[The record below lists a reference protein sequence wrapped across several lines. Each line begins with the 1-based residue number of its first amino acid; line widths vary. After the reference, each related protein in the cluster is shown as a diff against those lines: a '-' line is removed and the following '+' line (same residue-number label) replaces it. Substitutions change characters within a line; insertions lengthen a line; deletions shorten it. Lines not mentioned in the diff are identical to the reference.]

1 MNDCRELT
9 YQLNTELDSLMS
21 VTTFYNEI
29 QRHNNKDSRKSSFM
43 SPEPSENKEENKEED
58 ETIQIAKV
66 AAMVARSQNGN
77 KPQASDN
84 NDVIQVPSPAQ
95 WQGFKCNK
103 SKILAKSG
111 DLSQAII
118 ASGILNSVKTPRAG
132 GVSTASKHTVVTSPT
147 RHGIESSDTCDVQQ
161 DSKDVMITSMLNVL
175 YDDVQLVDVA
185 LNVRKCLK
193 MKHKVNDRLAH
204 IMAGRDAEVSMMKK
218 LKKIKDEIEDIQSVH
233 LFGGNGD
240 DALHSISISSHS
252 LKLIPQDSATSHVT
266 GSTTSNSSSS
276 LNGDRGTDDVAA
288 AALECIDDAHI
299 TLREERDILSK
310 LAFLNDMIESVSHV
324 KTKLE
329 QETVK

>member
-1 MNDCRELT
+1 VNDCRELT

-43 SPEPSENKEENKEED
+43 LSPEPGEKEED

-66 AAMVARSQNGN
+66 APMVARPESGT

-95 WQGFKCNK
+95 WQGFKGNK
-103 SKILAKSG
+103 SKILAKSC

-118 ASGILNSVKTPRAG
+118 ASGILNSVKTPRARG
-132 GVSTASKHTVVTSPT
+132 GVGTASRHTVVTSPT

-161 DSKDVMITSMLNVL
+161 DSRDVMITSMLNVL

-266 GSTTSNSSSS
+266 ASTTSSSS
-276 LNGDRGTDDVAA
+276 LNSDRGTDDVAA

-310 LAFLNDMIESVSHV
+310 LAFLNDMIDSVSHV